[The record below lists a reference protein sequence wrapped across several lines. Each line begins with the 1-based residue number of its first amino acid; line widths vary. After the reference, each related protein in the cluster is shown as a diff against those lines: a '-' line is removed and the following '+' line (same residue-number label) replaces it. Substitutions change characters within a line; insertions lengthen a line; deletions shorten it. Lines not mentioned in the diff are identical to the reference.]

1 MHLEDGHRT
10 LPINLQGD
18 SFSLAPMV
26 SYITMI
32 SQTADITS
40 GCQIAVISRYQELR
54 DYIVMKSYWGEINL

>member
-1 MHLEDGHRT
+1 MHLADGHQA

-18 SFSLAPMV
+18 SFSLAPMA

-40 GCQIAVISRYQELR
+40 VCQIAVISRYQELR